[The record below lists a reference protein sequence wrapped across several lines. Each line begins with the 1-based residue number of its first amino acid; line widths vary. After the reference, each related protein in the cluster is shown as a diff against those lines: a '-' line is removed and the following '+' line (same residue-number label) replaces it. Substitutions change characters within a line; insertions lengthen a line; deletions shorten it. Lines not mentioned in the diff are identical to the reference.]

1 MATRRKSSTKSKS
14 NIFSGVIIGLVLGLG
29 VAVAVAFFITQAP
42 MPFMDKAS
50 RGIESILLPPDPK
63 LAPDPNQALY
73 GSSTAA
79 GSAIFSGPEA
89 EVANQLGLPS
99 ITSTPQTTIQPTPDS
114 LDNLI
119 AQLSTPETS
128 APSIPKPPAATP
140 SPAPKAEPKAGTNTY
155 FLQAGAFHS
164 AQDADAMRAR
174 IIMLGLHCNI
184 TAGELNGKPIHRVRV
199 GPFQGIDD
207 MNKARSV
214 LVKEKIETSVV
225 RQ

>member
-1 MATRRKSSTKSKS
+1 MATRRKSSTKSQS
-14 NIFSGVIIGLVLGLG
+14 SIFSGVIIGLVLGLG

-63 LAPDPNQALY
+63 LAPDPNQGLY

-79 GSAIFSGPEA
+79 GSAIFSGREA
-89 EVANQLGLPS
+89 EVADQLGLPS
-99 ITSTPQTTIQPTPDS
+99 ITSTPQPALNS

-119 AQLSTPETS
+119 AQLSTPESS
-128 APSIPKPPAATP
+128 APSIKKPPAATP
-140 SPAPKAEPKAGTNTY
+140 TPKVEAKAGTNTY

-164 AQDADAMRAR
+164 AQDADAVRAR
-174 IIMLGLHCNI
+174 IIMMGLNCTI
-184 TAGELNGKPIHRVRV
+184 TTGELNGKPIHRVRV